1 MDSTVL
7 PGLQQLIVI
16 FLVIALMTDMGWLL
30 FRARPA
36 IDSAHFGTVRPHRGL
51 IAFVLVLGLLLFGT
65 ASWGLLTAH
74 RQNWAAAGVALFFG
88 SIVAAI
94 APLLTAHYA
103 IHWNEW
109 GIEGPARAFSLRSRV
124 PRRRL
129 LWPEIARFGRTRG
142 SDYFFESADG
152 RRIYWNFTYS
162 GWPVI
167 LGTWLR
173 HRKPEAPT
181 QIIVEAPPPAASRR
195 PGKIRLDFDM
205 QRQRRTG
212 AAAGRRLPPRYLRP
226 TNPSTQAWHHPRRPR
241 LCRPCRSS
249 TGLVKFV
256 ARPQTQ
262 FKAGPTRPKI
272 RKRLNS
278 RHPCF
283 SARLRAATSDY
294 RR

>member
-1 MDSTVL
+1 MSS
-7 PGLQQLIVI
+7 GLQQLIAI
-16 FLVIALMTDMGWLL
+16 FLVIALMTDLGWLL
-30 FRARPA
+30 LRSRPA
-36 IDSAHFGTVRPHRGL
+36 VDSAHFGTVRPHRGL
-51 IAFVLVLGLLLFGT
+51 IAFVLVLGLLLFGA

-74 RQNWAAAGVALFFG
+74 RQDWAAAGVALFSG
-88 SIVAAI
+88 SLVAAL

-109 GIEGPARAFSLRSRV
+109 GIEGPARAFSLRSRIA
-124 PRRRL
+124 RRRL
-129 LWPEIARFGRTRG
+129 LWQDIARFGRTRG

-181 QIIVEAPPPAASRR
+181 QVIVEAPPPAAARR
-195 PGKIRLDFDM
+195 PRKIRRDFDM
-205 QRQRRTG
+205 QRRRRTG

-226 TNPSTQAWHHPRRPR
+226 ANPSTQAWRHPRRPR
-241 LCRPCRSS
+241 PRGPSRSS
-249 TGLVKFV
+249 AGLVQFV
-256 ARPQTQ
+256 ARRQTP
-262 FKAGPTRPKI
+262 FKSGLPRPKI
-272 RKRLNS
+272 GKRLPS
-278 RHPCF
+278 RHPRF
-283 SARLRAATSDY
+283 SARLRAAASSY